1 MTSTW
6 ALAAS
11 LSLGFLVSP
20 PQLQHAKRCAFARC
34 TQARCV
40 QAKDDLD
47 DETRRELGRVLGT
60 LFESGK
66 IPSGSSLVISDRE
79 PEELSEG
86 RGGDD
91 GADGDGNEAAA
102 VDERSAEL
110 SIENFDLKPLEIY
123 DYLNRFVI
131 KQDEA
136 KRVLA
141 VACCDHYNHV
151 RRSLSDPVGYGRR
164 HVCKPNIL
172 LVGPT
177 GVGKTYLMRTIADL
191 IGVPFVT
198 ADATKFSETGVVGK
212 DADDLIRDLVKK
224 ANDNVTLAQYGII
237 YVDEVDK
244 IAAPGAVGGE
254 SGYPARG
261 GFNTRGVQNTF
272 LKLLEDTEVT
282 VQSPQQAMFSGLSLL
297 GGEENAQSTISTR
310 NILFVFSGAFTQL
323 DAELKRKRAK
333 KATIGFEVVATA
345 DGDDSADEP
354 GASALKHA
362 TTADF
367 VDAGLEPEFVGRV
380 PVRVACDSL
389 TAEDLLEVLTRS
401 EGSVLNQMVQDFE
414 GYGLAMRSTDD
425 ALRQVASLAE
435 EEKTGARGLVTVL
448 ERTLRGFKFALPSSS
463 LETFVM
469 DNYTVSDPTTA
480 LKVLL
485 DAETPAD
492 KMSVRLADVKRY
504 EARLRRQVE
513 PAASCWLTD
522 EAIDVLCGDSH
533 KEDISAFSLCQQRF
547 DRVPK
552 VLRAITERT
561 GQTQFPIS
569 GALARHPEEELDKWL
584 AMAEQAQ

>member
-1 MTSTW
+1 M
-6 ALAAS
+6 
-11 LSLGFLVSP
+11 
-20 PQLQHAKRCAFARC
+20 
-34 TQARCV
+34 
-40 QAKDDLD
+40 
-47 DETRRELGRVLGT
+47 
-60 LFESGK
+60 
-66 IPSGSSLVISDRE
+66 ISDRE

-282 VQSPQQAMFSGLSLL
+282 VQSPYVAAPRSLFAWDSQ
-297 GGEENAQSTISTR
+297 GGR
-310 NILFVFSGAFTQL
+310 G
-323 DAELKRKRAK
+323 
-333 KATIGFEVVATA
+333 GF
-345 DGDDSADEP
+345 
-354 GASALKHA
+354 
-362 TTADF
+362 
-367 VDAGLEPEFVGRV
+367 
-380 PVRVACDSL
+380 
-389 TAEDLLEVLTRS
+389 
-401 EGSVLNQMVQDFE
+401 
-414 GYGLAMRSTDD
+414 
-425 ALRQVASLAE
+425 ALRCA
-435 EEKTGARGLVTVL
+435 G
-448 ERTLRGFKFALPSSS
+448 
-463 LETFVM
+463 
-469 DNYTVSDPTTA
+469 N
-480 LKVLL
+480 
-485 DAETPAD
+485 
-492 KMSVRLADVKRY
+492 
-504 EARLRRQVE
+504 
-513 PAASCWLTD
+513 
-522 EAIDVLCGDSH
+522 LC
-533 KEDISAFSLCQQRF
+533 L
-547 DRVPK
+547 
-552 VLRAITERT
+552 
-561 GQTQFPIS
+561 
-569 GALARHPEEELDKWL
+569 
-584 AMAEQAQ
+584 